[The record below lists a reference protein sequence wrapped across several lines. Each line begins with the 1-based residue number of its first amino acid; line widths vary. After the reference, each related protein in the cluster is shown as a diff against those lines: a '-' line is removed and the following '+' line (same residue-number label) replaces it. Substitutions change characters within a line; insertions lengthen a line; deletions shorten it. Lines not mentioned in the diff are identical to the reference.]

1 LGTLD
6 SDLDAIISSLPEPDR
21 LHFAAFLSGGDLSP
35 AEISKMGEDLML
47 ALALRE
53 SLKNTIPN

>member
-1 LGTLD
+1 LD